1 MSAPDT
7 MPDTAMVMAAGLG
20 KRMQPLTLSRPK
32 PLVPVLG
39 KPLIDHV
46 LDRLVAQR
54 VKRAVVNVHYKGDML
69 IAHLARRT
77 DIEIVIS
84 DERGELLDTGGGTK
98 RALPLL
104 GNKPFFYVNSDSIW
118 VEGTAH
124 ALDRLAEGFD
134 PMRHDAFL
142 MMAPSVRAIGYDG
155 LGDFTMDPWGALA
168 RRKPP
173 RLAPFVWM
181 GIQIMTPQ
189 LFADTPD
196 GAFSTNL
203 LWDKAA
209 AKDRLF
215 GMRFDGTWLHVG
227 TPEGVS
233 DAEAFLRD
241 GLRA

>member
-1 MSAPDT
+1 MSG
-7 MPDTAMVMAAGLG
+7 PDTAMVMAAGLG
-20 KRMQPLTLSRPK
+20 TRMQPLTLTRPK

-46 LDRLVAQR
+46 LDRLVAAR

-69 IAHLARRT
+69 IAHLARRK

-84 DERGELLDTGGGTK
+84 DEREHLLDTGGGTK
-98 RALPLL
+98 KALPLL

-124 ALDRLAEGFD
+124 ALDRLAAGFD
-134 PMRHDAFL
+134 PEIHDALL
-142 MMAPSVRAIGYDG
+142 MMAPGVRAVGYDG
-155 LGDFTMDPWGALA
+155 PGDFTMDTWGKLT
-168 RRKPP
+168 RRQKP

-181 GIQIMTPQ
+181 GIQIIKPE
-189 LFADTPD
+189 LFAQTPD

-203 LWDKAA
+203 LWDRAA
-209 AKDRLF
+209 EAGRLY

-233 DAEAFLRD
+233 EAEAFLREAA
-241 GLRA
+241 RA